1 MREEG
6 RLSKA
11 VILYEMEKTV
21 CGGFSG
27 PIKIAYTFFGGLLM
41 GGSNAKNELTIKR
54 RNYL

>member
-27 PIKIAYTFFGGLLM
+27 PIKIAYTFL
-41 GGSNAKNELTIKR
+41 EDC
-54 RNYL
+54 